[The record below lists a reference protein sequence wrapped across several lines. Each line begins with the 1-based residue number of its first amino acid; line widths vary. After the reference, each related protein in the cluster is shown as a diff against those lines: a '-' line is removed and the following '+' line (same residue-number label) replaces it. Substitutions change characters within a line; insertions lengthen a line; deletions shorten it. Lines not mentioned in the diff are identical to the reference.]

1 MNSEERVQEIVAQ
14 EAADWF
20 VANGE
25 GLNDE
30 QRGEFDRWL
39 KRSPVNAEEYRGIAE
54 VARELRA
61 AADPGLSIETLI
73 EQARSSDD
81 EPRVVRIDRRVWRA
95 TTVIPQSS
103 WRYAAA
109 AAAVAI
115 LGVAVLWPRLHWMAP
130 APGPGPETV
139 ATLHFATGHGEQL
152 TERLADASVLHLNTD
167 TVVDVRYERA
177 GRHVE
182 IERGQVVFEVVHDP
196 ARPFRVRTGTA
207 EVVDV
212 GTKFDV
218 YRQPG
223 STLVTVLE
231 GRVTVAAITPGANAN
246 QGLVLVRAGEQ
257 VRVSEGAMPSSPAK
271 VDARRATAWLRRQ
284 IAFEH
289 EPLALVAAEF
299 NRYASKPIEIETPA
313 LGALTVSGVFAADDT
328 ESFIAFLRS
337 LDGVRVEVTATR
349 IRVFKT

>member
-1 MNSEERVQEIVAQ
+1 MNSEERNRKID

-20 VANGE
+20 VANRE
-25 GLNDE
+25 GLSAA
-30 QRGEFDRWL
+30 QRAEFAGWL
-39 KRSPVNAEEYRGIAE
+39 KESRVNVEEYLG
-54 VARELRA
+54 VAQVAHHLREA
-61 AADPGLSIETLI
+61 AADPELSIEQLV
-73 EQARSSDD
+73 ERARSD
-81 EPRVVRIDRRVWRA
+81 EGPTVVRIDRRTWRA
-95 TTVIPQSS
+95 PAVIPQSS

-115 LGVAVLWPRLHWMAP
+115 LGVAFLWPRLHWMTP
-130 APGPGPETV
+130 ASGPEPET
-139 ATLHFATGHGEQL
+139 ATTLHFATGHGEQL

-167 TVVDVRYERA
+167 TAVDVRYERA

-182 IERGQVVFEVVHDP
+182 IERGQVVFEVTHDA

-231 GRVTVAAITPGANAN
+231 GRVTVAAITSGASAN
-246 QGLVLVRAGEQ
+246 QGLVLVGAGEQ
-257 VRVSEGAMPSSPAK
+257 VRVSEGAMPSSPQK

>member
-1 MNSEERVQEIVAQ
+1 LDDELARRNHLAQ
-14 EAADWF
+14 LEQQLLDADEHAHGAEH
-20 VANGE
+20 VE
-25 GLNDE
+25 PDE
-30 QRGEFDRWL
+30 QGRDLLEVLHVAEDTLGRHHRDR
-39 KRSPVNAEEYRGIAE
+39 
-54 VARELRA
+54 
-61 AADPGLSIETLI
+61 
-73 EQARSSDD
+73 
-81 EPRVVRIDRRVWRA
+81 DRRDGEDAVRRTRA
-95 TTVIPQSS
+95 YQPDHEHERERDEHVD
-103 WRYAAA
+103 RC
-109 AAAVAI
+109 
-115 LGVAVLWPRLHWMAP
+115 AVLQR
-130 APGPGPETV
+130 
-139 ATLHFATGHGEQL
+139 HGEQL

-167 TVVDVRYERA
+167 TAVDVRYERA
-177 GRHVE
+177 GRHIE
-182 IERGQVVFEVVHDP
+182 IERGQVVFEVAHD
-196 ARPFRVRTGTA
+196 ATRPFRVRTGTA

-246 QGLVLVRAGEQ
+246 QGLVLVGAGEQ
-257 VRVSEGAMPSSPAK
+257 VRVAEGAMPSSPAK
-271 VDARRATAWLRRQ
+271 VDAQRATAWLRRQ